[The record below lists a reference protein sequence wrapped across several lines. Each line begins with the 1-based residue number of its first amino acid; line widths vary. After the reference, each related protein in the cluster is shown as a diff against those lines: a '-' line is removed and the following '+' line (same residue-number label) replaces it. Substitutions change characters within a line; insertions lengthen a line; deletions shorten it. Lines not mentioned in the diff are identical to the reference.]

1 MPLLQPIINAA
12 ELLYQK
18 GIREVVISP
27 GSRSAPLTL
36 AVVRHGKFTIRVVAD
51 ERAAGFIALG
61 MAQQSRLNGQFRPV
75 AIICT
80 SGSAVYNLAPAVA
93 EAFFQEIPLLLL
105 TADRPHEW
113 LGQQDGQ
120 TMHQTAVFG
129 ANVKRSYDLPAD
141 YVHPDAAWAINR
153 LLNEAINLTT
163 AYPPG
168 PVHVNVPLR
177 EPFYPRADEPFVYEQ
192 VRVIDALATEPQ
204 LSAPVWAGLL
214 DEWQR
219 TDNKLI
225 ALGQLPYNPAL
236 LAVLGQISDELGVPI
251 VGEITANLPRN
262 APGRFITRTDVFLGN
277 TDHDFR
283 ESLRPDL
290 LITAGLSFLGR
301 NIKTFLR
308 QHPARRHWH
317 IGPATDRIADPFQS
331 LTTLI
336 NAEPLAFLQKLFAD
350 LDYQRFL
357 QGDDDDETDP
367 FPFQNRWQAADNQAG
382 KVVHQTTLA
391 DTAAVDADN
400 NAGGNATEWA
410 AVDAVLTAL
419 PTDSILHLANSMPV
433 RYANLCGLE
442 AGQRVAVS
450 ANRGVSG
457 IDGCLST
464 AIGAAL
470 ATDKIVTL
478 LIGDVAFF
486 YDRNGLM
493 PQLVPPNLRVIL
505 FNNHGGHIF
514 RMIDGPSQQ
523 PELAT
528 YFETDQP
535 LTAERTA
542 ADADMIY
549 VACNRVAD
557 VPGLLAD
564 FFAPGDRAKLMEIK
578 TDKLVNQAG
587 FRRYK
592 QRVTDQAWPISR
604 TQS

>member
-51 ERAAGFIALG
+51 ERAAGFMALG
-61 MAQQSRLNGQFRPV
+61 MAQQSRLKGQFRPV

-120 TMHQTAVFG
+120 TMHQNAVFG

-141 YVHPDAAWAINR
+141 YAHPDAAWAINR
-153 LLNEAINLTT
+153 QLNEAVNLTT

-192 VRVIDALATEPQ
+192 VRVIDALSVDYQ
-204 LSAPVWAGLL
+204 LPAPAWASLL

-236 LAVLGQISDELGVPI
+236 LAVLGQISDELGIPI

-262 APGRFITRTDVFLGN
+262 DCFITRTDVFLGS
-277 TDHDFR
+277 TDRDFR

-290 LITAGLSFLGR
+290 LITSGLSFLGR

-308 QHPARRHWH
+308 QHPAKRHWH

-336 NAEPLAFLQKLFAD
+336 AAEPLTFLQKLFAD

-367 FPFQNRWQAADNQAG
+367 FPFLNRWQSADNQAG
-382 KVVHQTTLA
+382 RIVAQTLRA
-391 DTAAVDADN
+391 DAESV
-400 NAGGNATEWA
+400 AGSEWL
-410 AVDAVLTAL
+410 AVDAVLAAL
-419 PTDSILHLANSMPV
+419 PADSVLHLANSMPV
-433 RYANLCGLE
+433 RYANLCGLG
-442 AGQRVAVS
+442 ANQHVAVS

-470 ATDKIVTL
+470 TTDKIVTL
-478 LIGDVAFF
+478 LIGDVALF

-493 PQLVPPNLRVIL
+493 PQLVPPNLRVVL

-514 RMIDGPSQQ
+514 RMIDGPGQQ
-523 PELAT
+523 PELET

-535 LTAERTA
+535 LTAERTT
-542 ADADMIY
+542 ADAGMVY
-549 VACNRVAD
+549 VACDRVAD
-557 VPGLLAD
+557 VPALLPD
-564 FFAPGDRAKLMEIK
+564 FFAPGRARSGERAKLLEIK

-587 FRRYK
+587 FRQYK
-592 QRVTDQAWPISR
+592 QRVADQRW
-604 TQS
+604 

>member
-18 GIREVVISP
+18 GIREIVISP

-36 AVVRHGKFTIRVVAD
+36 AVIRHGKFRIRVVAD

-61 MAQQSRLNGQFRPV
+61 MAQQSRLEGHFRAV

-141 YVHPDAAWAINR
+141 YAHPDAAWAINR
-153 LLNEAINLTT
+153 QLNEAVNLTT
-163 AYPPG
+163 AAPPG

-192 VRVIDALATEPQ
+192 VRVIDALPTETQ
-204 LSAPVWAGLL
+204 LPAPVWADLL

-219 TDNKLI
+219 ADRKLI
-225 ALGQLPYNPAL
+225 ALGQLPHNPAL
-236 LAVLGQISDELGVPI
+236 LAVLGQLSDELGIPI
-251 VGEITANLPRN
+251 IGEITANLPRN
-262 APGRFITRTDVFLGN
+262 APGRFITRTDVFLGS
-277 TDHDFR
+277 TDRDFR

-290 LITAGLSFLGR
+290 LITCGLSFVGR

-336 NAEPLAFLQKLFAD
+336 PAEPLAFLQKLFND

-357 QGDDDDETDP
+357 QGDDDDDETDP
-367 FPFQNRWQAADNQAG
+367 FPYLNRWQSADNQAA
-382 KVVHQTTLA
+382 KIVNQTIQA
-391 DTAAVDADN
+391 DLNTPD
-400 NAGGNATEWA
+400 GSEWA
-410 AVDAVLTAL
+410 AVDVVLAAL
-419 PTDSILHLANSMPV
+419 PTESILHLANSMPV

-442 AGQRVAVS
+442 AVQRVAVS

-493 PQLVPPNLRVIL
+493 PQLVPPNLRVVL
-505 FNNHGGHIF
+505 LNNHGGHIF
-514 RMIDGPSQQ
+514 RMIDGPGQQ
-523 PELAT
+523 PELET

-542 ADADMIY
+542 ADAGLVY
-549 VACNRVAD
+549 VACGCVAD
-557 VPGLLAD
+557 VPGLLAG
-564 FFAPGDRAKLMEIK
+564 FFAAGNRAKLLEIK
-578 TDKLVNQAG
+578 TDKFVNQAG
-587 FRRYK
+587 FRQFK
-592 QRVTDQAWPISR
+592 QRVADERAYGNS

>member
-36 AVVRHGKFTIRVVAD
+36 AIVRHGKFTIRVVAD

-61 MAQQSRLNGQFRPV
+61 MAQQSRLEGSFRPV

-80 SGSAVYNLAPAVA
+80 SGSAVYNLAPAVV

-141 YVHPDAAWAINR
+141 YTHPDAAWAINR

-163 AYPPG
+163 ASPPG

-177 EPFYPRADEPFVYEQ
+177 EPFYPRADELFVYES
-192 VRVIDALATEPQ
+192 VRVIDVLPTENQ
-204 LSAPVWAGLL
+204 LPASVWASLL
-214 DEWQR
+214 DEWQQ

-225 ALGQLPYNPAL
+225 ALGQLPHNPAL
-236 LAVLGQISDELGVPI
+236 LAVLGQISDELGIPI
-251 VGEITANLPRN
+251 IGEITANLPRN
-262 APGRFITRTDVFLGN
+262 DRFITRTDVFLGSA
-277 TDHDFR
+277 DRDFR
-283 ESLRPDL
+283 EALWPDL
-290 LITAGLSFLGR
+290 LITCGLSFLGR

-308 QHPARRHWH
+308 QHPAKRHWH
-317 IGPATDRIADPFQS
+317 IGSATDRIADPFQS

-336 NAEPLAFLQKLFAD
+336 AAEPLVFLQKLFND

-357 QGDDDDETDP
+357 QGDEDDETDP
-367 FPFQNRWQAADNQAG
+367 FPFLNRWQAADNQAG
-382 KVVHQTTLA
+382 KIVAQTLKT
-391 DTAAVDADN
+391 DADS
-400 NAGGNATEWA
+400 ATGSEWL
-410 AVDAVLTAL
+410 AVDAVLAAL
-419 PTDSILHLANSMPV
+419 PTDSVLHLANSMPV
-433 RYANLCGLE
+433 RYANLCGLDIN
-442 AGQRVAVS
+442 QRVAVS

-470 ATDKIVTL
+470 ATTKIVTV

-486 YDRNGLM
+486 YDRNGLL
-493 PQLVPPNLRVIL
+493 PRLLPTNLRVVL
-505 FNNHGGHIF
+505 LNNHGGHIF
-514 RMIDGPSQQ
+514 RMIDGPGQQ
-523 PELAT
+523 PELET

-542 ADADMIY
+542 ADAAMQY
-549 VACNRVAD
+549 MACSRVAD
-557 VPGLLAD
+557 VPGLLLD
-564 FFAPGDRAKLMEIK
+564 FFLPSNKAKLLELK

-587 FRRYK
+587 FRQFK
-592 QRVTDQAWPISR
+592 QRVANERW
-604 TQS
+604 